1 MIVYDSKGWGTLFR
15 TIKKTFKESYN
26 QQQLA
31 KFVGMV
37 TVYSTVITMFNM
49 HWLNGLLTID
59 TMFFSMLG
67 FVLSLFLVFRLNSA
81 YDRWWEGRKAWGRQI
96 NDSRNVALLLDACIP
111 NEDRRLRKFFVIN
124 ISNFAV
130 ALKWHLRF
138 DNKAALGELIYLNN
152 DTTARLESVK
162 HIPNAIAS
170 LMQNKI
176 KEMCDQGMI
185 SEFDKNQIRTELQG
199 FIDNLGVCER
209 IRKTPIP
216 FSHSTFI
223 KVFILVYIFILP
235 FGLVPVFEYL
245 TIPAVMVMAFATMG
259 IEVISEEIEDPFSQE
274 ANSLPTTAMSD
285 GIRESVYEIL
295 KIKSKFVSTEA
306 SESGVLR

>member
-1 MIVYDSKGWGTLFR
+1 MIIYDSKHWGDLFK
-15 TIKKTFKESYN
+15 TIGKTFKESYN
-26 QQQLA
+26 QQQLV
-31 KFVGMV
+31 KFVGLS
-37 TVYSTVITMFNM
+37 TLYATVITIFNM
-49 HWLNGLLTID
+49 HWLNGKLTID

-96 NDSRNVALLLDACIP
+96 NDSRNLALLLDAHIP
-111 NEDRRLRKFFVIN
+111 DEDRRLRKFFVIN

-138 DNKAALGELIYLNN
+138 DNEKALGELIRLNA
-152 DTTARLESVK
+152 TTSEELEKVK
-162 HIPNAIAS
+162 HIPNAISS
-170 LMQNKI
+170 LMHRKLQ
-176 KEMCDQGMI
+176 EMSQAGMVDD
-185 SEFDKNQIRTELQG
+185 FDKKQIREVLRG
-199 FIDNLGVCER
+199 FVDNLGVCER

-223 KVFILVYIFILP
+223 KLFILIYIFILP
-235 FGLVPVFEYL
+235 FGLVPKFEYL

-259 IEVISEEIEDPFSQE
+259 IEVISEEIEDPFGQE
-274 ANSLPTTAMSD
+274 ANNLPTGAMSD

-295 KIKSKFVSTEA
+295 HVKSKFVSEGA
-306 SESGVLR
+306 SESGILS

>member
-1 MIVYDSKGWGTLFR
+1 MIVYDSKQWADLF
-15 TIKKTFKESYN
+15 KMLSNTFKDSYN
-26 QQQLA
+26 LQQLA
-31 KFVGMV
+31 KFVGGV
-37 TVYSTVITMFNM
+37 SLYATLITIFNM

-81 YDRWWEGRKAWGRQI
+81 YDRWWEGRKAWGKLI
-96 NDSRNVALLLDACIP
+96 NDSRNLALLLDAHIP
-111 NEDRRLRKFFVIN
+111 EEDRMLRKFFVIN
-124 ISNFAV
+124 IANFSV

-138 DNKAALGELIYLNN
+138 DNQQALDELIYLNAQ
-152 DTTARLESVK
+152 TTEELEKAK

-170 LMQNKI
+170 LMHNKI
-176 KEMCDQGMI
+176 KEMADNGII
-185 SEFDKNQIRTELQG
+185 SEFDKTQIRQVLMG
-199 FIDNLGVCER
+199 LIDSLGVCER
-209 IRKTPIP
+209 IKKTPIP

-223 KVFILVYIFILP
+223 KLFILVYIFILP
-235 FGLVPVFEYL
+235 FGLVPKFEYL

-259 IEVISEEIEDPFSQE
+259 IEVISEEIEDPFGLE
-274 ANSLPTTAMSD
+274 ANSLPTGAMSD

-295 KIKSKFVSTEA
+295 HVKSKFVSQGA